1 MGWVKKEIMATRD
14 IFNDLVA
21 KGIWNGN
28 LKGNSSPCEFFGDYI
43 RDYYDVTLS
52 QCSTLCRMLK
62 KYYKIDKFY
71 YGE

>member
-1 MGWVKKEIMATRD
+1 MGWVKKETMATRD

-21 KGIWNGN
+21 KQIWNGRF
-28 LKGNSSPCEFFGDYI
+28 KGSSSPYEYFSDRI

-52 QCSTLCRMLK
+52 QCDTLCKMLK
-62 KYYKIDKFY
+62 EYYKIDKFY